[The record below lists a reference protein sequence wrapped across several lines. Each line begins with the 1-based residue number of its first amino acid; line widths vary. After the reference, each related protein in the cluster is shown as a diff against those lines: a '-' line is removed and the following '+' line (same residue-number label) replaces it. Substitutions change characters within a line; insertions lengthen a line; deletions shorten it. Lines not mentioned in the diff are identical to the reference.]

1 MAKGYKGFKGSG
13 MNRKM
18 TKGQM
23 TAFVKDCFVRY
34 IATKEGQEF
43 RRKRREERKAVRSD
57 GLF

>member
-23 TAFVKDCFVRY
+23 NALVREYFVKLV
-34 IATKEGQEF
+34 ATKEGQEF
-43 RRKRREERKAVRSD
+43 MRKRREERKVKSNEPIY
-57 GLF
+57 